1 MKKLLFVLLLLVGC
15 DETQEERAQRI
26 SHEMDLIKLRP
37 IPGTGCDLY
46 YASTHGSSSGP
57 VVVCPTEGHTSSETN
72 VPRFGEFNLKLR

>member
-26 SHEMDLIKLRP
+26 SHEIDLIKLRP

-46 YASTHGSSSGP
+46 YASTHKASSGP
-57 VVVCPTEGHTSSETN
+57 VVVCPTEGNTSPETN